1 VVPGDPNQ
9 APAIPPVQTKAMVV
23 HSSWNPDEI
32 QDGYD
37 IALLL
42 LDDDVPNAVSVALA
56 PPDATY
62 TAGEQFRI
70 VGWGD
75 LESGGP
81 QATNLMQGNVGF
93 VPLEQCRVDL
103 NEPNLDEG
111 QMCALGT
118 GYPPLGTDTCQGDS
132 GGPMIKYS
140 TTRRDEVPE
149 QVGIVSWGDGCGQ
162 STPGAY
168 TSVSYYNGWIN
179 SYLRAWEKMGHVV
192 RGDETGRGQ
201 RID

>member
-1 VVPGDPNQ
+1 MGEEDASPPSRAVDRF
-9 APAIPPVQTKAMVV
+9 PPVLPVV
-23 HSSWNPDEI
+23 GGWFDSPT
-32 QDGYD
+32 
-37 IALLL
+37 ALVLH
-42 LDDDVPNAVSVALA
+42 
-56 PPDATY
+56 
-62 TAGEQFRI
+62 AGPCSI
-70 VGWGD
+70 H